1 MGSGSSRQRPPSQ
14 IGSWVGP
21 DRQLGGRGARPG
33 GIFLGEKQLV
43 QRPAHP
49 CGAAKGVFSPAA
61 SL

>member
-1 MGSGSSRQRPPSQ
+1 MGSASSRQRPPSQ
-14 IGSWVGP
+14 IGSWVGVVH
-21 DRQLGGRGARPG
+21 GRGY
-33 GIFLGEKQLV
+33 IFLGEKQLV